1 MTEIVNTT
9 GRLPLA
15 IAALALLNGVF
26 NPWLLPQTTAA
37 VILLAPGLLVSSAAL
52 VVYLAYLLGAL
63 TTLVVAGVPAALYER
78 LSGGRAS
85 GFAVCLVW
93 LAATALLTLPAA
105 GMAALLLLG

>member
-1 MTEIVNTT
+1 MKRPATDT
-9 GRLPLA
+9 GRIALA
-15 IAALALLNGVF
+15 IAAFALFNGVF

-52 VVYLAYLLGAL
+52 VIYLAYLFGAL
-63 TTLVVAGVPAALYER
+63 VTLVVAGVPAALYER
-78 LSGGRAS
+78 FAGGRAS
-85 GFAVCLVW
+85 PFAVCLVW

>member
-1 MTEIVNTT
+1 MKYPPTDT
-9 GRLPLA
+9 GRIPLA

-37 VILLAPGLLVSSAAL
+37 VILLAPGLLVSSASL
-52 VVYLAYLLGAL
+52 VVYLAFLLGAL
-63 TTLVVAGVPAALYER
+63 TTLVVAGIPAALYER

-85 GFAVCLVW
+85 AFSVCLVW
-93 LAATALLTLPAA
+93 LAATALLSLPAA

>member
-1 MTEIVNTT
+1 MRSTAPKHS
-9 GRLPLA
+9 RLPLA

-52 VVYLAYLLGAL
+52 VVYLASLLGAL

-78 LSGGRAS
+78 LAGGRAS
-85 GFAVCLVW
+85 PWSVCLVW

>member
-1 MTEIVNTT
+1 MAETVNTT
-9 GRLPLA
+9 GRIPLA

-26 NPWLLPQTTAA
+26 SPWLLPQTTAA
-37 VILLAPGLLVSSAAL
+37 VILLAPGLLVSSASL

-78 LSGGRAS
+78 LAGGRAS
-85 GFAVCLVW
+85 VYSVCLVW
-93 LAATALLTLPAA
+93 LAATALLSLPAA